1 MKYTVCSVTITP
13 RKKPDSS
20 FEVAFR
26 AVLSEDEAVTS
37 TTLIDRLEQRGLSR
51 THARQTLFRA
61 QALRDLWRS
70 EHLVLEAGVRI
81 FCWRSFWGSRKYHQQ
96 VASIIQGNRR
106 GLHRV
111 LLAVRESVA
120 LRSEVEK
127 LLAAPMVLRQGQ
139 PYPSFDKEVA
149 ALVDL
154 GAVSIEGVGT
164 ALERLS
170 DFRIAASQA
179 SALAAKAQWAER
191 TIATELTR
199 ILANH
204 LRRSNFLTW
213 GSVPKK
219 GVGAEIVAFNNLP
232 FDHVGY
238 SRMGPLLRFTKKS
251 TTPSPTPVVFDVY
264 AKLCREYEVEAFIER
279 MRRAGMNKT
288 SRLPMVGIVAAPEFS
303 KEAWSLAKNEGL
315 MAVNLK
321 TMFGDAALEAMAAV
335 ERLIGQ
341 AGVSM
346 DAAAEAKDSDVTH
359 LANVLA
365 QASGSPIVADLRS
378 IGFEVMTGL
387 ILSQKGW
394 PSIELNGQHLFKKE
408 DDHDINRELDVL
420 GRRNV
425 GGDELYAVECKA
437 EHSAKLL
444 SPDYV
449 RKFFCETVPSMVRS
463 ERLKG
468 RAPREVTA
476 EIWTTGQVGQEA
488 RDALS
493 NLSLP
498 SYIKVAHL
506 MDAKAVGEL
515 VPSSL
520 PACHKLLAAISAPPV
535 EMSPMPR
542 NIP

>member
-1 MKYTVCSVTITP
+1 MCSVTIAP
-13 RKKPDSS
+13 RKKSGSS
-20 FEVAFR
+20 AEAALR
-26 AVLSEDEAVTS
+26 AVLSDYEAVTS

-61 QALRDLWRS
+61 QDLPDLWRS
-70 EHLVLEAGVRI
+70 EHLVLEAGARI
-81 FCWRSFWGSRKYHQQ
+81 FCWRSFWGSGEYHQQ
-96 VASIIQGNRR
+96 VASIIQGSRR

-120 LRSEVEK
+120 LRPEVGK
-127 LLAAPMVLRQGQ
+127 LLAAPMTLRQGQ
-139 PYPSFDKEVA
+139 PYPSFEEEVA

-154 GAVSIEGVGT
+154 GAVSIEGGGT

-170 DFRIAASQA
+170 DFRIAASQT

-191 TIATELTR
+191 TIATELAR
-199 ILANH
+199 ILADH

-213 GSVPKK
+213 GSMPQK
-219 GVGAEIVAFNNLP
+219 GVGAGIVPFNNLP

-251 TTPSPTPVVFDVY
+251 AMPSPTPVVFDVY
-264 AKLCREYEVEAFIER
+264 AKPCPEYAVEAFIER

-315 MAVNLK
+315 MAVNLR
-321 TMFGDAALEAMAAV
+321 TMFGDAALEAMAAI
-335 ERLIGQ
+335 ERLLGQ

-346 DAAAEAKDSDVTH
+346 DAAEEAKDSDVTH
-359 LANVLA
+359 LADVLQ

-378 IGFEVMTGL
+378 FGFEVMTGL

-394 PSIELNGQHLFKKE
+394 PSIELNSQHLFKKE
-408 DDHDINRELDVL
+408 EDRDINRELDVL
-420 GRRNV
+420 GRRSAA
-425 GGDELYAVECKA
+425 GDELYAVECKA
-437 EHSAKLL
+437 EHTAKPL

-449 RKFFCETVPSMVRS
+449 GKFFCETVPSMVRA
-463 ERLKG
+463 ERSKG
-468 RAPREVTA
+468 RTPKEVIA
-476 EIWTTGQVGQEA
+476 EIWTTGQVGQEG
-488 RDALS
+488 RDALN

-498 SYIKVAHL
+498 HYIKVARL
-506 MDAKAVGEL
+506 LDAKAVGEM
-515 VPSSL
+515 VPPSL
-520 PACHKLLAAISAPPV
+520 PACHKLLAAISAPPIEV
-535 EMSPMPR
+535 SPMPR
-542 NIP
+542 RVR